1 MGQWRYIERMA
12 GWLTRI
18 GLLLGTTVI
27 GVALGLLLTRSPP
40 VLLVLDGYHYEI
52 TPENPALLVEILE
65 LRQNRLAQA
74 TTYVQTPLDTF
85 ELPTQSLGYTVDRT
99 GALARIGRQ
108 IRTAD
113 AEHDAQPSRW
123 LSRRVL
129 RTLPSVRATLPLT
142 FDETTARRTLERLA
156 VSVDRPAQDARLLID
171 EHRILRSR
179 PGARLSV
186 GATLVRLSN
195 FQPGRVTSLDAAVEV
210 LAPAVTEADLLP
222 VDVTQV
228 LATYETSYAGK
239 AGPRAVNIR
248 QAAKLLDGAVILPG
262 ETLSFNARVGNR
274 IHGRGFVDAPVIVN
288 DEMEQDVGGGVCQV
302 ATTLHAAAVYGNL
315 VMVNRRSHSRPSG
328 YAPIGLD
335 ATVIDGKVDLLIRN
349 PYDEPILV
357 HTTFPSQ
364 FKLRVELL
372 GRKPTVKVEHA
383 AVVTHTEA
391 FGRRVWFKPELVA
404 GSFESKQNG
413 SPGMD
418 VTSVLRIVSPDG
430 TVERRTYFSKYYP
443 VPEVFYAGPGT
454 QVAALP
460 PMPEGASGLTVDG
473 EEVAAG
479 QRPPATEEAVP
490 SLDEADGLAHEAPAR
505 G

>member
-1 MGQWRYIERMA
+1 MT

-18 GLLLGTTVI
+18 GLLLGTTLI
-27 GVALGLLLTRSPP
+27 GVVLGLWLTRAAP
-40 VLLVLDGYHYEI
+40 VVLVLDGFVYEV
-52 TPENPALLVEILE
+52 TPGDQAE
-65 LRQNRLAQA
+65 LGRVLQIRAVRLGQA
-74 TTYVQTPLDTF
+74 KTYVQTPEETF
-85 ELPTQSLGYTVDRT
+85 EVPTRALGFELDRAR
-99 GALARIGRQ
+99 ALAEFGRL
-108 IRTAD
+108 IRAAD
-113 AEHDAQPSRW
+113 DSQDADLARY

-129 RTLPSVRATLPLT
+129 RTAPSVRMTLPFR
-142 FDETTARRTLERLA
+142 FDELTARRTLEQLA
-156 VSVDRPAQDARLLID
+156 RSVDRPAQDARLLID
-171 EHRILRSR
+171 EHRIVRSR
-179 PGARLSV
+179 PGAELSAS
-186 GATLVRLSN
+186 ATLVRLVHFEPQRAS
-195 FQPGRVTSLDAAVEV
+195 SLEAVVDV
-210 LAPAVTEADLLP
+210 LSPSVTEADLLP

-228 LATYETSYAGK
+228 LATFETSYAGK

-288 DEMEQDVGGGVCQV
+288 DELEQDVGGGVCQV
-302 ATTLHAAAVYGNL
+302 ATTLHAAAVYGDL

-364 FKLRVELL
+364 FKLKVELL
-372 GRKPTVKVEHA
+372 GRKPSVKVEHA
-383 AVVTHTEA
+383 AIVTHTEA
-391 FGRRVWFKPELVA
+391 FGRRVWFKPELTPGA
-404 GSFESKQNG
+404 FESKQKG

-418 VTSVLRIVSPDG
+418 VTSVLRITAADG
-430 TVERRTYFSKYYP
+430 TVERRSYFSKYYP

-454 QVAALP
+454 QVGNLP

-479 QRPPATEEAVP
+479 AKPPEGPAVEESVP